1 MPKVIDIKL
10 FLENSNSKYT
20 VIDVRSSGEFEQGH
34 IPGAINIPLFDNE
47 ERAAVGTLYKK
58 TGRQPAIL
66 KGMEIV
72 GPKMADIVKKAIEQA
87 KDNTIYIH
95 CWRGGMRSGFVAT
108 LLEMYGLN
116 VFLLKGGYKQFRNF
130 VLQSFNKKYPVQ
142 LLSGK
147 TGSGKTYIIKE
158 LKKAGQN
165 IIDLEGL
172 AHHKGS
178 AFGALGEKP
187 QPTQEQFENE
197 LSVQLHFLNGNNIWL
212 EDESRMIGKAVL
224 PNGLWDQMRSAKV
237 YYIHLSF
244 EERLKHIVSEYGKF
258 TTEELKNSILKITKR
273 LGNEQTKN
281 ALLALEE
288 GNLEAALGSCLHYY
302 DKTYSHGLSLREKTT
317 IKELN
322 FNNLDVEVI
331 SKELIKNA

>member
-1 MPKVIDIKL
+1 MPKALDIHQ
-10 FLENSNSKYT
+10 FLENSIDKFN
-20 VIDVRSSGEFEQGH
+20 VIDVRSPKEFEQGH
-34 IPGAINIPLFDNE
+34 IPGGINIPLFDNE
-47 ERAAVGTLYKK
+47 ERAVVGTLYKK
-58 TGRQPAIL
+58 TGRQEAIL

-87 KDNTIYIH
+87 KDNTIYVH

-116 VFLLKGGYKQFRNF
+116 VFLLKGGYKHFRNF
-130 VLQSFNKKYPVQ
+130 VLQSFDKKYPVQ

-158 LKKAGQN
+158 LKKSGQN
-165 IIDLEGL
+165 IIDLEGI
-172 AHHKGS
+172 ANHKGS

-187 QPTQEQFENE
+187 QPTQEQFENI

-212 EDESRMIGKAVL
+212 EDESRMIGRAVL
-224 PNGLWDQMRSAKV
+224 PNGLWEQMRSAKV
-237 YYIHLSF
+237 YYINLSF

-258 TTEELKNSILKITKR
+258 TVEELKNSILKITKR

-288 GNLEAALGSCLHYY
+288 GNLEAALGACLHYY

-317 IKELN
+317 IKELD
-322 FNNLDVEVI
+322 FNKLDVEVI
-331 SKELIKNA
+331 SNELIKNS

>member
-1 MPKVIDIKL
+1 MPKALDIQQ
-10 FLENSNSKYT
+10 FLENSIEKFN
-20 VIDVRSSGEFEQGH
+20 VIDVRSPKEFEQGH
-34 IPGAINIPLFDNE
+34 IPGAFNIPLFDNE
-47 ERAAVGTLYKK
+47 ERAVIGTLYKK

-72 GPKMADIVKKAIEQA
+72 GPKMADMVKRTIELA
-87 KDNTIYIH
+87 KDNTIYVH
-95 CWRGGMRSGFVAT
+95 CWRGGMRSGFVAM

-116 VFLLKGGYKQFRNF
+116 VFLLKGGYKKFRGF
-130 VLQSFNKKYPVQ
+130 VLESFEKKYSIK

-147 TGSGKTYIIKE
+147 TGSGKTYIIKQ
-158 LKKAGQN
+158 LKEAGQKV
-165 IIDLEGL
+165 IDIEGL

-197 LSVQLHFLNGNNIWL
+197 LSIQLSALNNSTVWM
-212 EDESRMIGKAVL
+212 EDESRMIGRAVL
-224 PNGLWDQMRSAKV
+224 PNGLWEQMRTAEV
-237 YYIHLSF
+237 IYINLSF

-258 TTEELKNSILKITKR
+258 SKEELKTSILKITKR

-281 ALLALEE
+281 ALTALEE
-288 GNLEAALGSCLHYY
+288 GDIETALGFCLHYY

-317 IKELN
+317 IKELD
-322 FNNLDVEVI
+322 FNKLDVELMCN
-331 SKELIKNA
+331 ELIKNS